1 MTTATND
8 TTSESKTVTT
18 GNYELIRIEQDGFVA
33 TVTID
38 RPDALNALNKQI
50 IAELQDWIRT
60 VWFDDSIRVVII
72 TGAGKAFISGA
83 DIAELVELGAITGAR
98 KSAVGQRLMK
108 SLENIPK
115 VVIAAI
121 NGFAFGG
128 GLELAL
134 ACDIRVASEKARMG
148 LPEVKLG
155 IIPGY
160 GGTQRLARLIGA
172 GRAKQMIFTGEAYKA
187 DECKEFG
194 LIQEVWPPDEFLSK
208 TKELAEL
215 IASRG
220 PLAVAAAKECVNRGL
235 DMPLSNG
242 NDFEKITFGNIAAT
256 EDMHEGLNAFLEKRD
271 PNFKGK

>member
-1 MTTATND
+1 M
-8 TTSESKTVTT
+8 TVTT
-18 GNYELIRIEQDGFVA
+18 GNYELIKIAQDGFVA

-50 IAELQDWIRT
+50 IAELQDWTRS
-60 VWFDDSIRVVII
+60 VWYDDTIRVIII

-83 DIAELVELGAITGAR
+83 DIGELVELGAITGAR
-98 KSAVGQRLMK
+98 KSTVGQHLMK

-172 GRAKQMIFTGEAYKA
+172 GRAKQMIFTGEFYTA
-187 DECKEFG
+187 DQCKEFG
-194 LIQEVWPPDEFLSK
+194 LLQEVWAPDEFMAK

-220 PLAVAAAKECVNRGL
+220 PLAVAAAKECINRGL

-242 NDFEKITFGNIAAT
+242 NDFEKITFGNISAT
-256 EDMHEGLNAFLEKRD
+256 VDMHEGLTAFLEKRD
-271 PNFKGK
+271 PNFKGE